1 MSKPPPRTLDAI
13 SSFSDDPDAIVQ
25 AGEVVE
31 MRFPSGGRMSL
42 RGGKLFHLLI
52 QIAGVKIIDGTQHRV
67 PIAALNEAFH
77 VSANEMEELI
87 DELHTTTLKLKLTDA
102 KGRRYTKSGPLLS
115 DVEREDDDQAQAE
128 LRFEFSSAMRKV
140 IANSTHWAVISRRA
154 VMAFESRYALRL
166 YTILSLR
173 AGLRKASE
181 EFTVEDLRE
190 LLGVP
195 SGKLK
200 RWQDLKTWAI
210 EPAISEVNH
219 LSGLK
224 VAYRPLKRGRRIVG
238 ISLAWGVKAGTERV
252 EAIKELD
259 RPKVGRTARRKG
271 TVEEVMA
278 SDDRDRATLAE
289 ALAAAP
295 LIDTQMGSG
304 EV

>member
-1 MSKPPPRTLDAI
+1 MTKLAPRTVDAI
-13 SSFSDDPDAIVQ
+13 LSFSDDPDAIVQ
-25 AGEVVE
+25 AGEVAE

-52 QIAGVKIIDGTQHRV
+52 QVAGVKITDETQHRV

-77 VSANEMEELI
+77 VSADEMEELI
-87 DELHTTTLKLKLTDA
+87 DELHTTTLRLKLTDG

-128 LRFEFSSAMRKV
+128 LRFEFSPAMRRV

-166 YTILSLR
+166 YTVLSLR

-181 EFTVEDLRE
+181 DFTVEDLRE

-195 SGKLK
+195 AGKLK

-210 EPAISEVNH
+210 EPAIDEVNH

-224 VAYRPLKRGRRIVG
+224 VVYRPLKRGRRIVG
-238 ISLAWGVKAGTERV
+238 ISLAWGVKLGTERV
-252 EAIKELD
+252 AALKELD

-271 TVEEVMA
+271 TVEKVMA
-278 SDDRDRATLAE
+278 SDDRDRAVLAE

-295 LIDTQMGSG
+295 TTDMKEGSDG
-304 EV
+304 T

>member
-1 MSKPPPRTLDAI
+1 MSKLTPRTLDAI
-13 SSFSDDPDAIVQ
+13 SSFADDPDAIVQ

-52 QIAGVKIIDGTQHRV
+52 QIAGVRITDDAQHRV

-77 VSANEMEELI
+77 VSAGEMEELV
-87 DELHTTTLKLKLTDA
+87 DELHTTTLKLKLTDSA
-102 KGRRYTKSGPLLS
+102 GRRYTKTGPLLS

-128 LRFEFSSAMRKV
+128 LRFEFSPAMRRV

-173 AGLRKASE
+173 AGLRKSSE
-181 EFTVEDLRE
+181 EFTVDDLRE

-195 SGKLK
+195 IGKLK

-210 EPAISEVNH
+210 EPAIDEVNH

-224 VAYRPLKRGRRIVG
+224 VAYRPLKRGRRIIG
-238 ISLAWGVKAGTERV
+238 ISLAWGVKAGSEKV
-252 EAIKELD
+252 DAIKELD
-259 RPKVGRTARRKG
+259 RPKVGRAARRKG
-271 TVEEVMA
+271 TVEDVLA

-289 ALAAAP
+289 ALAAVTVVDNP
-295 LIDTQMGSG
+295 
-304 EV
+304 

>member
-1 MSKPPPRTLDAI
+1 MTKLTPRTLDAI
-13 SSFSDDPDAIVQ
+13 ASFGDDPDAIVQ

-42 RGGKLFHLLI
+42 RGGKLFHILI
-52 QIAGVKIIDGTQHRV
+52 QIAGVRIADETQHKI
-67 PIAALNEAFH
+67 PISALNEAFH
-77 VSANEMEELI
+77 VSAAEMEELV

-115 DVEREDDDQAQAE
+115 DIEREDDDQAQAE
-128 LRFEFSSAMRKV
+128 IRFEFSSAMRKV

-173 AGLRKASE
+173 ANLRKASE

-190 LLGVP
+190 MLGVP
-195 SGKLK
+195 FGKLK

-210 EPAISEVNH
+210 EPAIEEVNH

-238 ISLAWGVKAGTERV
+238 ISLAWGVKAGSERV
-252 EAIKELD
+252 EALKELD

-278 SDDRDRATLAE
+278 SDDRDRAALAE
-289 ALAAAP
+289 ALAATA
-295 LIDTQMGSG
+295 LSQS
-304 EV
+304 

>member
-1 MSKPPPRTLDAI
+1 MPGRTPRTLDAI

-52 QIAGVKIIDGTQHRV
+52 QIAGVKITDEAQHRI

-77 VSANEMEELI
+77 VSASEMEELI

-115 DVEREDDDQAQAE
+115 DVEREDEAQAQAE
-128 LRFEFSSAMRKV
+128 LRFEFSPAMRRV

-181 EFTVEDLRE
+181 EFTVDDLRE

-210 EPAISEVNH
+210 EPAIDEVNH

-238 ISLAWGVKAGTERV
+238 ISLAWGVKAGPEKV

-259 RPKVGRTARRKG
+259 RPKVGRIARRKG
-271 TVEEVMA
+271 TVEHVMA
-278 SDDRDRATLAE
+278 SDDRDRARLAE
-289 ALAAAP
+289 ALATVTV
-295 LIDTQMGSG
+295 IDMREGSSG
-304 EV
+304 T